1 MRMMFR
7 TKERGFTLIEA
18 IITVTIIAI
27 FAVMAL
33 PRLNS
38 TRMQVRSVS
47 RQIMGDMRY
56 ARTLAVTDNRNV
68 EVRFDSKREYYIDG
82 VKAKASDKLA
92 LYNIDCSPVPATF
105 PTIFTFHNNGSASSN
120 GKLTVSKDGHPPTT
134 INITASTGMV
144 KNEG

>member
-56 ARTLAVTDNRNV
+56 ARTLAVTEAKNV
-68 EVRFDSKREYYIDG
+68 TVTFTNTQYVIDG
-82 VKAKASDKLA
+82 ITKILPNNVQCTTAS
-92 LYNIDCSPVPATF
+92 
-105 PTIFTFHNNGSASSN
+105 FTFQKRGNTTAGGS
-120 GKLTVSKDGHPPTT
+120 LTVSKNGHSST
-134 INITASTGMV
+134 ISITASTGMV